1 MQDEQPGPAEA
12 ADDGG
17 ADAHSVPAAERD
29 DEPQGLIGPP
39 ARPAAAHNERLVQGG
54 EGTAGAA
61 GPASAG
67 VADEAAFT
75 ADEPAAKRRRVQ
87 DSRPGNKMASMH
99 PRSRYAQ
106 REPDFAA
113 LAAKHPGFAEFVAL
127 RPDGRFRL
135 STISLTGIAAVTGFE
150 TSMPDHRWLEAVA
163 T

>member
-67 VADEAAFT
+67 V
-75 ADEPAAKRRRVQ
+75 AAKRRRVQ